1 MGNWKTKYRV
11 SDLSDTQKLEM
22 ICKKCSRLVYINKA
36 TICTAKG
43 ANNSIWM
50 RSRSVPDAKLE
61 AAKVRCGWP
70 WFGRMKCPASQEGW
84 HDANF
89 TQLKSS

>member
-22 ICKKCSRLVYINKA
+22 ICRKCSRLVYINKA

-43 ANNSIWM
+43 REQLYLDEIEKRARCKARGCKGQM
-50 RSRSVPDAKLE
+50 RMAM
-61 AAKVRCGWP
+61 VRQDEMSG
-70 WFGRMKCPASQEGW
+70 
-84 HDANF
+84 F
-89 TQLKSS
+89 TGGLA

>member
-36 TICTAKG
+36 TICTTKG
-43 ANNSIWM
+43 REQLYLDEIEKRARCKARGCKGQM
-50 RSRSVPDAKLE
+50 RMAM
-61 AAKVRCGWP
+61 VRLDEMSG
-70 WFGRMKCPASQEGW
+70 
-84 HDANF
+84 F
-89 TQLKSS
+89 TGGLA

>member
-43 ANNSIWM
+43 REQLYLDEIEKRARCKARGCKGQM
-50 RSRSVPDAKLE
+50 RMAM
-61 AAKVRCGWP
+61 VRLDEMSG
-70 WFGRMKCPASQEGW
+70 
-84 HDANF
+84 F
-89 TQLKSS
+89 TGGLA

>member
-1 MGNWKTKYRV
+1 MGNWKTNYRV

-43 ANNSIWM
+43 REQLYLDEIEKRA
-50 RSRSVPDAKLE
+50 RC
-61 AAKVRCGWP
+61 KVRGCKGQM
-70 WFGRMKCPASQEGW
+70 RMAMVRLDEMSG
-84 HDANF
+84 F
-89 TQLKSS
+89 TGGLA

>member
-1 MGNWKTKYRV
+1 MGNWKTNYRV

-43 ANNSIWM
+43 REQLYLDEIENRA
-50 RSRSVPDAKLE
+50 
-61 AAKVRCGWP
+61 RCKARGCR
-70 WFGRMKCPASQEGW
+70 GRMRMAMVRQDEMSG
-84 HDANF
+84 F
-89 TQLKSS
+89 TGGLA

>member
-1 MGNWKTKYRV
+1 MGNWKTNYRV

-43 ANNSIWM
+43 REQLYLDEIEKRARCKARGCKGQM
-50 RSRSVPDAKLE
+50 RMAM
-61 AAKVRCGWP
+61 VRLDEMSG
-70 WFGRMKCPASQEGW
+70 
-84 HDANF
+84 F
-89 TQLKSS
+89 TGGLA

>member
-22 ICKKCSRLVYINKA
+22 ICKKCSRLVYINKT

-43 ANNSIWM
+43 
-50 RSRSVPDAKLE
+50 RE
-61 AAKVRCGWP
+61 
-70 WFGRMKCPASQEGW
+70 
-84 HDANF
+84 
-89 TQLKSS
+89 QLSG

>member
-36 TICTAKG
+36 TICTAKEREQLYLDEIEKRARCKARG
-43 ANNSIWM
+43 CKGQM
-50 RSRSVPDAKLE
+50 RMAM
-61 AAKVRCGWP
+61 VRLDEMSG
-70 WFGRMKCPASQEGW
+70 
-84 HDANF
+84 F
-89 TQLKSS
+89 TGGLA

>member
-43 ANNSIWM
+43 REQLYLDEIEKRARCKARGCKGQM
-50 RSRSVPDAKLE
+50 RMAM
-61 AAKVRCGWP
+61 VRQDEMSG
-70 WFGRMKCPASQEGW
+70 
-84 HDANF
+84 F
-89 TQLKSS
+89 TGGLA

>member
-1 MGNWKTKYRV
+1 MGNWKTKYKV

-43 ANNSIWM
+43 REQLYLDEIEKRARCKARGCKGQM
-50 RSRSVPDAKLE
+50 RMAM
-61 AAKVRCGWP
+61 VRLDEMSG
-70 WFGRMKCPASQEGW
+70 
-84 HDANF
+84 F
-89 TQLKSS
+89 TGGLA

>member
-43 ANNSIWM
+43 REQLYLDEIEKRARCKARGCKGQM
-50 RSRSVPDAKLE
+50 RMAMVRLE
-61 AAKVRCGWP
+61 EMSG
-70 WFGRMKCPASQEGW
+70 
-84 HDANF
+84 F
-89 TQLKSS
+89 TGGLA

>member
-1 MGNWKTKYRV
+1 MGNWKTNYRV

-43 ANNSIWM
+43 REQLYLDEIENRARCKARGCKGQM
-50 RSRSVPDAKLE
+50 RMAM
-61 AAKVRCGWP
+61 VRQDEMSG
-70 WFGRMKCPASQEGW
+70 
-84 HDANF
+84 F
-89 TQLKSS
+89 TGGLA

>member
-1 MGNWKTKYRV
+1 MGNWKTNYRV

-43 ANNSIWM
+43 REQLYLDEIEKRARCKARGCKGQM
-50 RSRSVPDAKLE
+50 RMAM
-61 AAKVRCGWP
+61 VRMDEMSG
-70 WFGRMKCPASQEGW
+70 
-84 HDANF
+84 F
-89 TQLKSS
+89 TGGLA

>member
-43 ANNSIWM
+43 REQLYLDEIENRA
-50 RSRSVPDAKLE
+50 
-61 AAKVRCGWP
+61 RCKARGCK
-70 WFGRMKCPASQEGW
+70 GRMRMAMVRLDEMSG
-84 HDANF
+84 F
-89 TQLKSS
+89 TGGLA

>member
-43 ANNSIWM
+43 REQLYLDEIEKRARCKARGCKGQM
-50 RSRSVPDAKLE
+50 RMAM
-61 AAKVRCGWP
+61 VRLDEMSG
-70 WFGRMKCPASQEGW
+70 FVAGLA
-84 HDANF
+84 
-89 TQLKSS
+89 

>member
-1 MGNWKTKYRV
+1 MGNWKTNYRV

-43 ANNSIWM
+43 REQLYLDEIENRA
-50 RSRSVPDAKLE
+50 
-61 AAKVRCGWP
+61 RCKARGCK
-70 WFGRMKCPASQEGW
+70 GRMRMAMVRLDEMSG
-84 HDANF
+84 F
-89 TQLKSS
+89 TGGLA

>member
-1 MGNWKTKYRV
+1 MGNWKTNYRV

-43 ANNSIWM
+43 REQLYLDEIEKRARCKARGCKGQM
-50 RSRSVPDAKLE
+50 RMAM
-61 AAKVRCGWP
+61 VRQDEMSG
-70 WFGRMKCPASQEGW
+70 
-84 HDANF
+84 F
-89 TQLKSS
+89 TGGLA

>member
-22 ICKKCSRLVYINKA
+22 ICKKCSRLVYINKT

-43 ANNSIWM
+43 REQLYLDEIERRARCKARGCKGQM
-50 RSRSVPDAKLE
+50 RMAM
-61 AAKVRCGWP
+61 VRLDEMSG
-70 WFGRMKCPASQEGW
+70 
-84 HDANF
+84 F
-89 TQLKSS
+89 TGGLA

>member
-11 SDLSDTQKLEM
+11 SDLPDTQKLEM

-43 ANNSIWM
+43 REQLYLDEIEKRARCKARGCKGQM
-50 RSRSVPDAKLE
+50 RMAM
-61 AAKVRCGWP
+61 VRLDEMSG
-70 WFGRMKCPASQEGW
+70 
-84 HDANF
+84 F
-89 TQLKSS
+89 TGGLA